1 MVFAKAEPMIK
12 AGTILVVLL
21 AAGARSASA
30 QDAIAGRIKSA
41 AGTVS
46 IVRHGAVVPAQAGQP
61 LFESDA
67 VRTGADGRAG
77 IMLRDET
84 RMALGPNTDVRI
96 DRFLYS
102 PGQGRLGVVLKIAQ
116 GLVAYVSGRIAKLSP
131 EAVRLETPSA
141 ILGVRGTKMVIR
153 VEVP

>member
-1 MVFAKAEPMIK
+1 MVFAEAEPMIK
-12 AGTILVVLL
+12 AGTFLVVLL
-21 AAGARSASA
+21 AASAGSASGE
-30 QDAIAGRIKSA
+30 DATAGRIKSA

-46 IVRHGAVVPAQAGQP
+46 VVRHGSVIPAQAGQP
-61 LFESDA
+61 LFESDT
-67 VRTGADGRAG
+67 VRTGGDGRAG

-96 DRFLYS
+96 DQFLYS
-102 PGQGRLGVVLKIAQ
+102 PGQGSLGMVIKIAQ

-141 ILGVRGTKMVIR
+141 ILGVRGTRMVIR